1 MNINIYSKYK
11 VKYNCYGGEID
22 EENST
27 PDDISFKKFNYEN
40 NVIENGGIL
49 AERIARYIEQTD
61 FQEITINDNLITIEF
76 FNPNNGEA
84 STINMIIEKEKSNES
99 SNKKS
104 KWLGL

>member
-27 PDDISFKKFNYEN
+27 PDDIVFKKFNYEN
-40 NVIENGGIL
+40 SIIKNGGIL
-49 AERIARYIEQTD
+49 AERIARYMEQTD
-61 FQEITINDNLITIEF
+61 FQEITINNNLITIEF

-84 STINMIIEKEKSNES
+84 STINMIIEKEK
-99 SNKKS
+99 
-104 KWLGL
+104 

>member
-27 PDDISFKKFNYEN
+27 PDDITFKKFNYEN
-40 NVIENGGIL
+40 SVIESGGIL
-49 AERIARYIEQTD
+49 AERIVKYIEETD

-76 FNPNNGEA
+76 FNPSNGEA
-84 STINMIIEKEKSNES
+84 CTINMLIEKEW
-99 SNKKS
+99 NK
-104 KWLGL
+104 

>member
-11 VKYNCYGGEID
+11 VKYNCYGAEID

-27 PDDISFKKFNYEN
+27 PDDITFKKFNYEN

-84 STINMIIEKEKSNES
+84 STINIIIEKEVNE
-99 SNKKS
+99 N
-104 KWLGL
+104 GVMERHT

>member
-27 PDDISFKKFNYEN
+27 PDDLTFKKFNDETSI
-40 NVIENGGIL
+40 IENGGIL
-49 AERIARYIEQTD
+49 AERIGRYIEQTD

-84 STINMIIEKEKSNES
+84 STINMIIEKEVNE
-99 SNKKS
+99 NGIVDKKS
-104 KWLGL
+104 R

>member
-1 MNINIYSKYK
+1 MKINIYSKYK

-27 PDDISFKKFNYEN
+27 PDDITFKKFNYEN
-40 NVIENGGIL
+40 SVIENGGIL

-76 FNPNNGEA
+76 FNPSNGEA
-84 STINMIIEKEKSNES
+84 STINMIIEEEND
-99 SNKKS
+99 
-104 KWLGL
+104 